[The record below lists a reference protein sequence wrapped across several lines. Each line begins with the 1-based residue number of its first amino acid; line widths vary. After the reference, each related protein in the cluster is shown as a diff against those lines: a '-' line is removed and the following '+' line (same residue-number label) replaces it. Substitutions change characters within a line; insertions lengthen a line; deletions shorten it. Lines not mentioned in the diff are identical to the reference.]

1 MRWVT
6 EYFECSCS
14 GLTEGDE
21 LLTTPSQRLHQL
33 DEGTSHR
40 GGSDDDDPDRRPRLG
55 DDLRQFL
62 DGSGGIDLQS
72 VYRAADLRQPQRYGI
87 GGTRCCSFAGNVKNT
102 VLAVVTSRS

>member
-14 GLTEGDE
+14 GLTEGDQ
-21 LLTTPSQRLHQL
+21 LLTTPSQRLYQL

-87 GGTRCCSFAGNVKNT
+87 GG
-102 VLAVVTSRS
+102 